1 MLEEDLRSHF
11 VAMRVCGLFRI
22 RSLGQVQASAAT
34 AGLRIGIAKQNALL
48 FSYQPG
54 GNDSRVEYTM
64 TLPSAMAE
72 NFRVKLSELVVQAD
86 GTKGSRLT
94 TPGDLVAAAVGMV
107 TAQTGAVLD
116 AAVAMT
122 EVMAGRSTS
131 IKTGTHEFVLPNG
144 EAVMLDFQCDVA
156 EVPFEPLK
164 RDLEQ
169 DLRRYDVGD
178 VILTIKRY
186 ADADADAYAKLATR
200 TGIKWCALQSGQKGL
215 GFLYRALPEAMW
227 QRFSLTPHDADD
239 FGIVQFA
246 ELVSSTGQVLPFR
259 AQTPERTMVTATK
272 RYYSE
277 IADDPA
283 QAAAFLVAFTKKLME
298 QKEKVL
304 ARSVVMDVF
313 RESVDPDL
321 FHGVIGKVLN
331 RWEDN
336 RWVRRLGEGP
346 STKFTL
352 NEKCLDLL
360 ADDDLL
366 AFARTFFPRRHA
378 GQQEVVTPTVD
389 SLQVI
394 PPEGLPKHAASL
406 NNAPPVILPAV
417 SPDLSPLVKAFGDK
431 LQKLQLVEVRRAELG
446 ALVASI
452 TELDTQIARLGA
464 QRNALEAQRAQLEQE
479 IAGTPSAEALL
490 EWLQNT

>member
-11 VAMRVCGLFRI
+11 AAMRVCGLFRI

-72 NFRVKLSELVVQAD
+72 NFRVKLTELVAQAD
-86 GTKGSRLT
+86 ATKGSRLT

-122 EVMAGRSTS
+122 EVMTGRSTS

-144 EAVMLDFQCDVA
+144 EAVMLDFQCDVT
-156 EVPFEPLK
+156 EVPFELLK

-178 VILTIKRY
+178 VILAIKRY

-215 GFLYRALPEAMW
+215 GFLYRAFPDAMW

-239 FGIVQFA
+239 FDIVQFA
-246 ELVSSTGQVLPFR
+246 QLVSSTGQVLPFR
-259 AQTPERTMVTATK
+259 AQTPERTMVTAPK
-272 RYYSE
+272 RYYGE
-277 IADDPA
+277 IADDPS

-321 FHGVIGKVLN
+321 FHGVIGKILN
-331 RWEDN
+331 RWEDS
-336 RWVRRLGEGP
+336 RWVRRLGEGQ

-352 NEKCLDLL
+352 NEKCFDLL
-360 ADDDLL
+360 ADDHLL
-366 AFARTFFPRRHA
+366 AFAQTFFPRRHA
-378 GQQEVVTPTVD
+378 GQLEDVSAATANVSVASPQEASRPVV
-389 SLQVI
+389 
-394 PPEGLPKHAASL
+394 PKDNVA
-406 NNAPPVILPAV
+406 PVILPEV

-431 LQKLQLVEVRRAELG
+431 LQKLQQVEVRRAELG

-464 QRNALEAQRAQLEQE
+464 QRAALETERAKLEQE
-479 IAGTPSAEALL
+479 IADTPSADALL
-490 EWLQNT
+490 ELLKKM